1 MVVVES
7 KVRVKVLTS
16 LVLKRAVPVTSS
28 SQLSNK
34 GLFPDPINYTT
45 FLLFREVCTVCT
57 NDIDNEPSTRP

>member
-34 GLFPDPINYTT
+34 RLFPDPINYT